1 MFTGQRTDIPRLM
14 KAMDILVHASLEPDP
29 YPDVVL
35 EAMLM
40 GRPIIA
46 SNQGGPA
53 EALDDGLTGF
63 LCRPGDA
70 EVLAKKI
77 LELVDKPGWRKEI
90 GNAAKKVAWER
101 YAIENHARRIERVS
115 DQVLSRSVMVTS
127 S

>member
-1 MFTGQRTDIPRLM
+1 
-14 KAMDILVHASLEPDP
+14 
-29 YPDVVL
+29 
-35 EAMLM
+35 M

-53 EALDDGLTGF
+53 EALDDGQTGI

-77 LELVDKPGWRKEI
+77 LDLVDKPGWRKEI

-101 YAIENHARRIERVS
+101 YAIENHARCIERVY
-115 DQVLSRSVMVTS
+115 DQVSLKLV
-127 S
+127 